1 MYFWWSTFVEFHIE
15 FHASIHVH
23 VNFLSFDCD
32 IDFMKWK
39 WIFCYLLRL
48 PCFRMNEVN
57 ADLTS
62 FQYLTSVQPLLDEEK
77 YSRMEKLAR
86 EFEDGIGKKLQR
98 YLVLKSYWAT
108 NYVSDWWEDYVY
120 LSGRSPLMINSNFY
134 AVVRCP
140 Y

>member
-1 MYFWWSTFVEFHIE
+1 
-15 FHASIHVH
+15 
-23 VNFLSFDCD
+23 
-32 IDFMKWK
+32 
-39 WIFCYLLRL
+39 
-48 PCFRMNEVN
+48 MNEVN

-98 YLVLKSYWAT
+98 YLMLKSYWAT

>member
-1 MYFWWSTFVEFHIE
+1 
-15 FHASIHVH
+15 
-23 VNFLSFDCD
+23 
-32 IDFMKWK
+32 
-39 WIFCYLLRL
+39 
-48 PCFRMNEVN
+48 MNEVH

-98 YLVLKSYWAT
+98 YLMLKSYWAT

-134 AVVRCP
+134 AVVCCP

>member
-1 MYFWWSTFVEFHIE
+1 M
-15 FHASIHVH
+15 
-23 VNFLSFDCD
+23 
-32 IDFMKWK
+32 
-39 WIFCYLLRL
+39 
-48 PCFRMNEVN
+48 
-57 ADLTS
+57 
-62 FQYLTSVQPLLDEEK
+62 QPLLDEEK

>member
-1 MYFWWSTFVEFHIE
+1 
-15 FHASIHVH
+15 
-23 VNFLSFDCD
+23 
-32 IDFMKWK
+32 MKLMQTW
-39 WIFCYLLRL
+39 
-48 PCFRMNEVN
+48 PH
-57 ADLTS
+57 
-62 FQYLTSVQPLLDEEK
+62 FQYLTSVQPLLDKEK